1 MRESNRLPR
10 RPSRSQRP
18 RANRRGASGLWHML
32 DIQYSPH
39 PSLPCLGEVDQSAR
53 PRREGP
59 ELKATCKPEAR
70 FAITPTLALAL
81 LLLLPGLGCTGKQ
94 PGADVMA
101 TVNGRQIT
109 RTEVEKYY
117 SNQTADAPQKPSQ
130 EQADSLRLSILRE
143 LIDNEILMQRAE
155 KLGLLATDEE
165 INSKLAAI
173 KAPYTQEE
181 FDKRLKDRNLTLDDF
196 KRDLRRSLTIEKV
209 LNKEVTSKI
218 NISDEDITSYYEQ
231 HKAEFNLIEPQYHL
245 AQILVTT
252 QPNPQVKNVK
262 AQNEGDARKK
272 IQMISNRLDSGEDFA
287 TVAMNFSEQPE
298 TSQNGG
304 DLGFVPET
312 SLKTDRI
319 AYEAVN
325 KLKPGQFTAVLVV
338 ADPNSHQIYGYRIVK
353 LISKEAAGQRELK
366 DPRVQQAIR
375 EQLRDRREQL
385 LKAAYYESVR
395 DKATVQNYFAD
406 DILKKAGTMK

>member
-1 MRESNRLPR
+1 
-10 RPSRSQRP
+10 
-18 RANRRGASGLWHML
+18 
-32 DIQYSPH
+32 
-39 PSLPCLGEVDQSAR
+39 
-53 PRREGP
+53 
-59 ELKATCKPEAR
+59 LKAIRKHRASL
-70 FAITPTLALAL
+70 AIAAGLSLALVL
-81 LLLLPGLGCTGKQ
+81 LFSSLGCTGKQ
-94 PGADVMA
+94 EGADVMA
-101 TVNGRQIT
+101 TVNGRKIT

-117 SNQTADAPQKPSQ
+117 NNQTADAPQKPSQ
-130 EQADSLRLSILRE
+130 EQADSLRLSILKE
-143 LIDNEILMQRAE
+143 LVDQEILMQRAE
-155 KLGLLATDEE
+155 KMGLLATDEE
-165 INSKLAAI
+165 INSKLAEI

-181 FDKRLKDRNLTLDDF
+181 FDKRLKERNLTLDDF
-196 KRDLRRSLTIEKV
+196 KRDLRRSITIEKV

-218 NISDEDITSYYEQ
+218 NISDEDITRYYEQ

-262 AQNEGDARKK
+262 AQNEADARKK
-272 IQMISNRLDSGEDFA
+272 IQMIANRLDSGEDFA

-304 DLGFVPET
+304 DLGFVPES

-325 KLKPGQFTAVLVV
+325 KLRPGQFTAVLVV
-338 ADPNSHQIYGYRIVK
+338 ADPNSHQIYGFRIVK

-395 DKATVQNYFAD
+395 DKTTVQNYFAE

>member
-1 MRESNRLPR
+1 MKAIRKPL
-10 RPSRSQRP
+10 
-18 RANRRGASGLWHML
+18 ASLA
-32 DIQYSPH
+32 IAISC
-39 PSLPCLGEVDQSAR
+39 SLV
-53 PRREGP
+53 
-59 ELKATCKPEAR
+59 
-70 FAITPTLALAL
+70 L
-81 LLLLPGLGCTGKQ
+81 LLLLPGLGCNGKQ
-94 PGADVMA
+94 EGADVMA
-101 TVNGRQIT
+101 TVNGRKIT

-117 SNQTADAPQKPSQ
+117 ANQTADAPQKPSQ

-155 KLGLLATDEE
+155 KMGLLATDEE
-165 INSKLAAI
+165 INSKLAEI

-196 KRDLRRSLTIEKV
+196 KRDLRRSITIEKV

-218 NISDEDITSYYEQ
+218 NISDEDITSYYNQ

-262 AQNEGDARKK
+262 AQNEPDARKK
-272 IQMISNRLDSGEDFA
+272 MQMIENRLDSGEDFS
-287 TVAMNFSEQPE
+287 TVAMGYSEQPE

-304 DLGFVPET
+304 DLGFVPES

-325 KLKPGQFTAVLVV
+325 RLKPGQYTSVLVV
-338 ADPNSHQIYGYRIVK
+338 ADPNSHQIYGFRVVK
-353 LISKEAAGQRELK
+353 LISREGAGQRELK

-385 LKAAYYESVR
+385 LKAAYYESIR
-395 DKATVQNYFAD
+395 DKASVQNYFAD
-406 DILKKAGTMK
+406 EILKQAGTMK